1 MKAWPFL
8 VFVASTLLLVN
19 AFPAFAQGQATI
31 VIRDYQGINPLPGA
45 KLVIADSASPE
56 DRREFT
62 ADENG
67 VVAVGGI
74 DPGTEYIV
82 EVYWSNPDYGSEEV
96 LVFQRGVQGS
106 VLQTIKEIRV
116 HVFNVEVMPTDK
128 DGNLLSMTLPPWIE
142 LEEEAVAYLDGVKRV
157 DREMPFTAGYALVPQ
172 GRHRLRIDWLGYTV
186 YDGEVEIGLETL
198 EGYIPGVDDP
208 SQYDEA
214 MREVMEL
221 WVETNTAKLD
231 ITVTDP
237 DGNPVTT
244 SIDIIDPRGLYKGL
258 AILVRY
264 QRGGHVVFGQFP
276 MVEYTVMVQGMY
288 NIPEILAEAKCIP
301 GQPCTLVL
309 DPSKG
314 PYYILKVRTKAKSGV
329 PLEGVDVELSG
340 WRETTDAD
348 GIATF
353 TCVRPGTYILRALIG
368 ENEVY
373 PAEAIEV
380 TESTEIE
387 ITVEVEGLNVDINLV
402 TEDGRP
408 YEVYWSLDSE
418 TGAHFDSGGKP
429 SSKIV
434 IENLPPG
441 TYELKIVIPEYELE
455 YRLGS
460 FSSGKLI
467 VMKEFKLP
475 IGDTRVRLLTP
486 DEKPGVGYLVKLCL
500 KEVNICFEKET
511 DEDGDALFE
520 NLPWHRVYNLTIFSG
535 EAPVLMGEL
544 NISFALMPLTLPG
557 EAPPAP
563 PETPA
568 ATTITKTIT
577 QTVTT
582 TKEVTVTATQTAT
595 QTATR
600 EVTNTIT
607 KTATETET
615 KIVEKEVLPA
625 LPISI
630 AIVAA
635 AAIIAAAIAVTRL
648 KKPAS

>member
-186 YDGEVEIGLETL
+186 YDEEVEIGLETL

-301 GQPCTLVL
+301 GQPCTLSL

-314 PYYILKVRTKAKSGV
+314 PYYILKVKAKAKSGV
-329 PLEGVDVELSG
+329 PLEGVNVELSG
-340 WRETTDAD
+340 WRETTDVD

-373 PAEAIEV
+373 PAKAIEV
-380 TESTEIE
+380 KESTEIE
-387 ITVEVEGLNVDINLV
+387 ITVELEGLNVDINLV
-402 TEDGRP
+402 TQDGRP
-408 YEVYWSLDSE
+408 YEVYWDLDSE
-418 TGAHFDSGGKP
+418 TGAHFDSGGET

-441 TYELKIVIPEYELE
+441 SYGMEIVIPEYGLE
-455 YRLGS
+455 YRFGPFHSWELAG
-460 FSSGKLI
+460 
-467 VMKEFKLP
+467 MKEFKLP
-475 IGDTRVRLLTP
+475 IADTVVVLQTP
-486 DEKPGVGYLVKLCL
+486 EKSPAVGYLVRLCI
-500 KEVNICFEKET
+500 KEANICFENRTGANGE
-511 DEDGDALFE
+511 ALFV
-520 NLPWHRVYNLTIFSG
+520 NLPHDKLYNLTIFFNGTPLGTYDLTMTSPVIPL
-535 EAPVLMGEL
+535 EIPSESAP
-544 NISFALMPLTLPG
+544 SSSQP
-557 EAPPAP
+557 
-563 PETPA
+563 
-568 ATTITKTIT
+568 TTITKTVTTTRKVTTT
-577 QTVTT
+577 QTVTQ
-582 TKEVTVTATQTAT
+582 TV
-595 QTATR
+595 TR
-600 EVTNTIT
+600 EVTNTVT
-607 KTATETET
+607 KTTTETEI
-615 KIVEKEVLPA
+615 KIIEREVLPA
-625 LPISI
+625 LPIGI

-635 AAIIAAAIAVTRL
+635 AAIIAAAIALTRL